1 MKNTVTMS
9 PEERNLLDMS
19 QYNIPRRPI
28 GWEDDDAMFDH
39 WEKAM
44 DMAFDKPQQRK
55 VAIA

>member
-1 MKNTVTMS
+1 
-9 PEERNLLDMS
+9 MS

-55 VAIA
+55 EKKHQGVGRVNNI